1 MIKRHFTLV
10 YGWKESI
17 AISLVDELG
26 KLVACHTLKQK

>member
-17 AISLVDELG
+17 TISPVDGTWEVG
-26 KLVACHTLKQK
+26 DMPHT